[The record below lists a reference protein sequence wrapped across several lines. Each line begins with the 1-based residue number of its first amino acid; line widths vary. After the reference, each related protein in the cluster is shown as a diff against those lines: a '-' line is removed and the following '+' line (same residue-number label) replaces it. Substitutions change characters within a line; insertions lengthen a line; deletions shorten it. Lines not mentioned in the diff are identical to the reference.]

1 MPVNTSALDD
11 ARSVTSSVR
20 RRQIIDAAIEVIAE
34 FGYSRASFARIAECA
49 GLSST
54 RFISYHFQGK
64 GDLMAAV
71 VQDVIT
77 AIGDYVRQRVQAEA
91 TAAGM
96 LRAYIEAV
104 VRFID
109 GHRAPMIALT
119 EVMLGAG
126 FDDGVADD
134 QVATGHLEM
143 ILRQGQSSG
152 EFRDFD
158 PWVMAT
164 AVQRSV
170 DGLPFALQA
179 SPGIDLD
186 AYARELV
193 TLFQLGTA
201 RSER

>member
-1 MPVNTSALDD
+1 MSVD
-11 ARSVTSSVR
+11 ATRGDLRSVTSSAR

-34 FGYSRASFARIAECA
+34 SGYAKTSFARIAEKA

-54 RFISYHFQGK
+54 RFISYHFKGK
-64 GDLMAAV
+64 SELLAAV
-71 VQDVIT
+71 VVDVISG
-77 AIGDYVRQRVQAEA
+77 IGDYVGQRVQAEL

-96 LRAYIEAV
+96 LRTYIEAV
-104 VRFID
+104 VEYID

-126 FDDGVADD
+126 FGDGIAGD
-134 QVATGHLEM
+134 QAATSDLET
-143 ILRQGQSSG
+143 ILRSGQASG

-170 DGLPFALQA
+170 DALPFALRTN
-179 SPGIDLD
+179 PGIDLGS
-186 AYARELV
+186 YAAEMV
-193 TLFQLGTA
+193 TLFALSTA
-201 RSER
+201 RTAR